1 MDGWQT
7 ISPRQDID
15 MTVKDMDDLILDL
28 LSLRTLFLLLQNSD
42 AIENCKRLVAIAEA
56 LLVECWSFD
65 NLHMNRSEAISRH
78 LEHAVERRLR
88 YLQVGIREKFQ
99 SFGEDPEMLR
109 AVGDDA
115 RAEMSEIHR
124 RIDAIVSNN
133 RDRFR
138 YGTNERISALV
149 NGDDRFIEWLER
161 EERTN
166 RALRHLVRDVD
177 EEDEYTPGE
186 LNVDETRL
194 LELLRDPYDRLDAE
208 TRISLESRGVD
219 LTGVNYSDSD

>member
-7 ISPRQDID
+7 ISPRRDVD
-15 MTVKDMDDLILDL
+15 MSIKDMDDLILDL
-28 LSLRTLFLLLQNSD
+28 LSLRTLFILLQDSD

-88 YLQVGIREKFQ
+88 HVQVGIREKFQ
-99 SFGEDPEMLR
+99 TAGEDPEVLR

-115 RAEMSEIHR
+115 RAEMSEIHG
-124 RIDAIVSNN
+124 RIDTIVSNN
-133 RDRFR
+133 KERFR
-138 YGTNERISALV
+138 YGTSERISALV

-166 RALRHLVRDVD
+166 RTLRDFVRDVD
-177 EEDEYTPGE
+177 EEDEYTPDE
-186 LNVDETRL
+186 LNADETRL
-194 LELLRDPYDRLDAE
+194 LGLLRDPYDRLDAE

-219 LTGVNYSDSD
+219 LTGVKYRDDD